1 MIFTLTC
8 RLHLDIKCEIMGI
21 DDIFAIIDI
30 FVNYKSYEDIL
41 EKAKNEIINTKSE
54 QKVKDIV
61 VKYKKNIDQ
70 WYIGVIIKSAL
81 LLLVFIVIS
90 YVSYLFCLNNNVISI
105 FIAIITMIV
114 VFCVCIIAYII
125 DKLQRKS
132 KIKMTIYDKLDETAE
147 KNGIKYLKIQV
158 Y

>member
-1 MIFTLTC
+1 MIFSLTC

-41 EKAKNEIINTKSE
+41 KKAKNEIINTKSE

-147 KNGIKYLKIQV
+147 KYGIKYLKIRV

>member
-61 VKYKKNIDQ
+61 VKYKKNIDH

-114 VFCVCIIAYII
+114 VFGVCIIAYII

>member
-1 MIFTLTC
+1 
-8 RLHLDIKCEIMGI
+8 MGI

-61 VKYKKNIDQ
+61 VKYKKNIDH
-70 WYIGVIIKSAL
+70 WYNGVIIKSAF

-90 YVSYLFCLNNNVISI
+90 YVSYLFCLKNNVISI

-114 VFCVCIIAYII
+114 VFGVCIIAYII

-147 KNGIKYLKIQV
+147 KYGIKYLKIQV

>member
-1 MIFTLTC
+1 M
-8 RLHLDIKCEIMGI
+8 HLDIKCEIMGI

-61 VKYKKNIDQ
+61 VKYKKNIDH

-114 VFCVCIIAYII
+114 VFGVCIIAYII

>member
-114 VFCVCIIAYII
+114 VFGVCIIAYII

-147 KNGIKYLKIQV
+147 KYGIKYLKIRV